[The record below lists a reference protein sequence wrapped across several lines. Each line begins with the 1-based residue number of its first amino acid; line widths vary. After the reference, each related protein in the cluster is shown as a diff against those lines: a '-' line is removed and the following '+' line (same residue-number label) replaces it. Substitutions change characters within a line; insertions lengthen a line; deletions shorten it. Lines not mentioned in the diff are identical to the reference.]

1 MNKLF
6 YNCLLITMNEKEE
19 IIPNGAIYIEGKK
32 IAAIGTTSDLLARYP
47 QAEKE
52 DMQGKAVLP
61 GFINLHTHTVL
72 SALRGLADDCN
83 SVKAV
88 FGWMAY
94 INEIVTPEESYHISS
109 NALLE
114 LVKAGSTTVM
124 ENSAN
129 MEAVAQAMK
138 ESGLRSYLA
147 AGKIH
152 DYDLTPIR
160 YGQFVQKKEIGESTL
175 KAAMQ
180 LFENWHGKEEGR
192 MQCVIYPHAND
203 TCSPKLLRELKRI
216 SDHYKALV
224 TVHFAQTTREVER
237 LRNAYHQTP
246 AEFLIDVGLFNERL
260 SGAHCIFIE
269 EGDIDLMAQYGVTF
283 INNCVINNKRGA
295 IPHTHIA
302 LQKGVNVGLGTD
314 NMFGDIIETLRYAIS
329 NMRIDIPDFKIPTP
343 YQALK
348 MATINGAKALNRSQ
362 ELGSLEEGK
371 LADLIMVDYMQPHLL
386 PADKDNIVENLV
398 YNGLGSDVFC
408 NMVEGRIIYRK
419 DQGTLWQEEEVMT
432 TAQQTAEKIW
442 QRLVPLVEN

>member
-1 MNKLF
+1 
-6 YNCLLITMNEKEE
+6 
-19 IIPNGAIYIEGKK
+19 
-32 IAAIGTTSDLLARYP
+32 
-47 QAEKE
+47 
-52 DMQGKAVLP
+52 
-61 GFINLHTHTVL
+61 
-72 SALRGLADDCN
+72 
-83 SVKAV
+83 
-88 FGWMAY
+88 
-94 INEIVTPEESYHISS
+94 
-109 NALLE
+109 
-114 LVKAGSTTVM
+114 
-124 ENSAN
+124 
-129 MEAVAQAMK
+129 
-138 ESGLRSYLA
+138 
-147 AGKIH
+147 
-152 DYDLTPIR
+152 
-160 YGQFVQKKEIGESTL
+160 
-175 KAAMQ
+175 MQ

-362 ELGSLEEGK
+362 ELGSLDVYKRQQFAEPRRMHFYYWWLFYYLEIPPRPAIRNRYT
-371 LADLIMVDYMQPHLL
+371 LPTDTCFFARSSLIVVKTRGPPPIALLLSRPVPAKHLSL
-386 PADKDNIVENLV
+386 IH
-398 YNGLGSDVFC
+398 
-408 NMVEGRIIYRK
+408 I
-419 DQGTLWQEEEVMT
+419 
-432 TAQQTAEKIW
+432 
-442 QRLVPLVEN
+442 